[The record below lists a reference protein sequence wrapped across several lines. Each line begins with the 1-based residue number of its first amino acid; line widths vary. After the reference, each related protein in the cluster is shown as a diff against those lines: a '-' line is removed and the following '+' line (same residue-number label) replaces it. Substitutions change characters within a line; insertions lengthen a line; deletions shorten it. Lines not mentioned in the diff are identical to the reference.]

1 MWGALC
7 TLHLYLV
14 SESCIW
20 AAICTLYPVS
30 RIRIPYLGLILYP
43 VSRIS
48 YPYQVFGANSLL
60 CLMFRVSFILLFGSA
75 LYLAS
80 SILYFESG
88 GLGRIPYPVSCI
100 RIPYRRD
107 INVIFSVSFI
117 LLLGSALYLALS
129 ILNFEKCGLDRIPRI
144 HSQMQNRVQIQDS
157 NARYRIQN
165 GTQTIQMRDTD
176 TEYGIRSLPHPL
188 RCSRYGIQIQKT
200 GCKVGP
206 TPTST

>member
-1 MWGALC
+1 MLNFEFVSCFSSTQTKCMWGALC

-48 YPYQVFGANSLL
+48 YPYQVFGANSLP

-80 SILYFESG
+80 SILYFESC

-129 ILNFEKCGLDRIPRI
+129 ILNFEKCGLDRIPYPVSRI
-144 HSQMQNRVQIQDS
+144 
-157 NARYRIQN
+157 RIPYC
-165 GTQTIQMRDTD
+165 RDID
-176 TEYGIRSLPHPL
+176 VLSSRRISSLH
-188 RCSRYGIQIQKT
+188 
-200 GCKVGP
+200 
-206 TPTST
+206 

>member
-48 YPYQVFGANSLL
+48 YPYQVFGANSLP

-80 SILYFESG
+80 SILYFESC

-129 ILNFEKCGLDRIPRI
+129 ILNFEKCGLDRIPYPVSRI
-144 HSQMQNRVQIQDS
+144 RIPPLSPAAAPPNLSAVPCGLAQDDGQSCVLQVQPTC
-157 NARYRIQN
+157 R
-165 GTQTIQMRDTD
+165 
-176 TEYGIRSLPHPL
+176 
-188 RCSRYGIQIQKT
+188 
-200 GCKVGP
+200 P
-206 TPTST
+206 TPRR